1 MKILAKE
8 VNLSRS
14 RFSGLD
20 CKLPTDSQISIC
32 TNETIH
38 IDDEVLLKTVEL
50 KTQKYQYD
58 SSDNKFDVSI
68 VRGQSDLDDN
78 YRKRMSR
85 SKQNTKI
92 NSNVKASP
100 NDFRSVYDTNEQK
113 LGNVCL

>member
-1 MKILAKE
+1 MLRQDKPRSNKIKSVMQILAKE

-50 KTQKYQYD
+50 KTQKY
-58 SSDNKFDVSI
+58 
-68 VRGQSDLDDN
+68 
-78 YRKRMSR
+78 
-85 SKQNTKI
+85 
-92 NSNVKASP
+92 
-100 NDFRSVYDTNEQK
+100 
-113 LGNVCL
+113 

>member
-1 MKILAKE
+1 MLRQDKPRSNKIKSVMKILAKE

-50 KTQKYQYD
+50 KTQKY
-58 SSDNKFDVSI
+58 
-68 VRGQSDLDDN
+68 
-78 YRKRMSR
+78 
-85 SKQNTKI
+85 
-92 NSNVKASP
+92 
-100 NDFRSVYDTNEQK
+100 
-113 LGNVCL
+113 

>member
-50 KTQKYQYD
+50 KTQKY
-58 SSDNKFDVSI
+58 
-68 VRGQSDLDDN
+68 
-78 YRKRMSR
+78 
-85 SKQNTKI
+85 
-92 NSNVKASP
+92 
-100 NDFRSVYDTNEQK
+100 
-113 LGNVCL
+113 